1 MARKPQCRRIGG
13 YPDCWIFSPEE
24 SSAEMPVILNL
35 DEYESIRLI
44 DHENLTQEQC
54 AQCMGVARTTVTAIY
69 DSARKKLAAAL
80 VEGRTLRIGG
90 GCYRI
95 DNGKAEIL
103 LEKGENIMRIAVTY
117 ENGEIFQ
124 HFGHTEQFKLYD
136 VEEGKIVH
144 TQIVNTGECGHGALG
159 GFLKAARVDALI
171 CGGIGM
177 GAQNALAEAGIQLFG
192 GVQGNADAA
201 AQALA
206 EGKLQYD
213 PQAQCDHH
221 GHGGH
226 HGGQCHGGQ
235 SGRCH

>member
-24 SSAEMPVILNL
+24 SSKEMPVILNL

-136 VEEGKIVH
+136 VEDGKIVH
-144 TQIVNTGECGHGALG
+144 TQVVDTGECGHGALG

-226 HGGQCHGGQ
+226 HGGSCHGGQ

>member
-35 DEYESIRLI
+35 DEYESIRLL

-69 DSARKKLAAAL
+69 DSARKKLAQVL

-95 DNGKAEIL
+95 DNGKAKIL
-103 LEKGENIMRIAVTY
+103 LEKGKNIMRIAVTY

-159 GFLKAARVDALI
+159 GFLKVARVDALI

-226 HGGQCHGGQ
+226 HGGPCHGGQ

>member
-24 SSAEMPVILNL
+24 SSKEMPVILNL

-69 DSARKKLAAAL
+69 DSARKKLAQVL

-159 GFLKAARVDALI
+159 GFLKVARVDALI

-226 HGGQCHGGQ
+226 HGGSCHGGQ

>member
-24 SSAEMPVILNL
+24 SSKEMPVILNL

-136 VEEGKIVH
+136 VEDGKIVH
-144 TQIVNTGECGHGALG
+144 TQVVDTGECGHGALG

-226 HGGQCHGGQ
+226 HGGPCHGSQ

>member
-24 SSAEMPVILNL
+24 SSKEMPVVLNL

-136 VEEGKIVH
+136 VEDGKIVH
-144 TQIVNTGECGHGALG
+144 TQVVDTGECGHGALG

-226 HGGQCHGGQ
+226 HGGPCHGGQ